1 MTYNEIKRAIENG
14 DYDAY
19 TDRVDVTI
27 EISLF
32 EYGILR
38 NPITNECLFCTPVI
52 DNWEMEDDKEIQ
64 LKSVDVTKEDVIDYL
79 IEENRSAFFKFIG
92 SDMNTELDRL
102 DDNCFAHIIQSIN
115 SYDGWFNN

>member
-32 EYGILR
+32 VYGILR

-79 IEENRSAFFKFIG
+79 IEENRSAFFSFIG

-102 DDNCFAHIIQSIN
+102 EDNCFAHIIQSIN
-115 SYDGWFNN
+115 LYDGWFNN